1 MQRAACAKIIDDK
14 QGLINEFME
23 QLNSKDSQYM
33 KSMQRMSLDIES
45 LIESMMKQ
53 FEDMRSDYSDQ
64 LKQIE

>member
-1 MQRAACAKIIDDK
+1 
-14 QGLINEFME
+14 ME

-33 KSMQRMSLDIES
+33 KAMQRMSLDIES